1 MFSPVQVPFSPSVC
15 LVDKKTT
22 NQLINNNKT
31 QNTSKQQLN
40 NNNNVRNIT
49 PKPLSILSIQ
59 SYFAEVL
66 ETSGLGGVEGGEATG
81 RMSCMR
87 KEEKKN
93 VRVAIIQR
101 VAVAGRQIQGA
112 SYTSYWSWV

>member
-1 MFSPVQVPFSPSVC
+1 MFSPVQVPFSHSVC

-31 QNTSKQQLN
+31 QSTPKQQL

-59 SYFAEVL
+59 NYFVEVL

-93 VRVAIIQR
+93 VRVATIQR
-101 VAVAGRQIQGA
+101 VAVAGR
-112 SYTSYWSWV
+112 